1 MVTVEEIKKITE
13 KECLVED
20 MGIRSKEGEPLKAR
34 YVYYKLAKKYTS
46 SSLYKIGKN
55 AGKRAH
61 STVLAGIKQ
70 FDLKKDDKDFL
81 FYFEAYKRCCL
92 IIRSK
97 IVYTDEIDELKTVG
111 DYKSYYNKKIDLM
124 EEDHKEEID
133 SMKQE
138 HQEEL
143 FKYKMKLKNL
153 DSRPIFKEIA
163 LWDEASLDIFEA
175 RALAFRSMNKP
186 S

>member
-70 FDLKKDDKDFL
+70 FDSKKEDKDFL
-81 FYFEAYKRCCL
+81 FYFEAYKRCCV

-111 DYKSYYNKKIDLM
+111 DYKIYYEDKIDL
-124 EEDHKEEID
+124 
-133 SMKQE
+133 MKQE

-175 RALAFRSMNKP
+175 RAMAFRSMNKP

>member
-1 MVTVEEIKKITE
+1 MVTLELIKEITE

-20 MGIRSKEGEPLKAR
+20 MGIRSKEGEVLRAR
-34 YVYYKLAKKYTS
+34 YVYYVLAKKYTK

-70 FDLKKDDKDFL
+70 FDLLKGDKDFL
-81 FYFEAYKRCCL
+81 FYFEAYKRCCV

-97 IVYTDEIDELKTVG
+97 IIYTDEIDELKTVG
-111 DYKSYYNKKIDLM
+111 DYKSHYKKKIYLIK
-124 EEDHKEEID
+124 EDHEEEID
-133 SMKQE
+133 SIKQE

-153 DSRPIFKEIA
+153 ESRPIFKEIA

-175 RALAFRSMNKP
+175 RAMAFRSMNKP

>member
-1 MVTVEEIKKITE
+1 MVTVEEIKEITE

-20 MGIRSKEGEPLKAR
+20 IGIRSKEGEPLKAR

-70 FDLKKDDKDFL
+70 FDSKKEDKDFL
-81 FYFEAYKRCCL
+81 FYFEAYKRCCV

-111 DYKSYYNKKIDLM
+111 DYKIYYEDKIDL
-124 EEDHKEEID
+124 
-133 SMKQE
+133 MKQE

-175 RALAFRSMNKP
+175 RAMAFRSMNKP